1 MRRDIDM
8 RRGLCVVAAVALGCT
23 PASQDDPKPIPDA
36 GLEDTRA
43 LLDAPGEA
51 GPAGD
56 QGSGTGDILP
66 DMPAPSPEP
75 PILERCPDAQAGS
88 YLLIAYPD
96 RVDAYRQRDFG
107 ATFFCRFLDLASNG
121 ITEATGIARSSA
133 NDGPFYVT
141 VTRDGRGEVHS
152 FDSDGAYIG
161 RAESNINL
169 AGITGIWPKFSGDGF
184 VVWSQTNSNLYEI
197 DDDAKFVSSY
207 EPPGWQGSRVPNL
220 TDLLFVRNDAVV
232 ATFSDRPPKVFVE
245 PFAPDFAPEAIGASN
260 AVIGVPTPEGTK
272 LIITGEVG
280 GAGNGYGVVLFKPII
295 SGRIAPEQEAV
306 LVAPGEFKDG
316 VSILPLA
323 TGFLLLDSSIGGAAQ
338 LTSFD
343 GNGDLQVLVTL
354 DGQGNPY
361 RLMRERVFPSL

>member
-1 MRRDIDM
+1 M
-8 RRGLCVVAAVALGCT
+8 
-23 PASQDDPKPIPDA
+23 Q
-36 GLEDTRA
+36 
-43 LLDAPGEA
+43 
-51 GPAGD
+51 
-56 QGSGTGDILP
+56 
-66 DMPAPSPEP
+66 
-75 PILERCPDAQAGS
+75 
-88 YLLIAYPD
+88 
-96 RVDAYRQRDFG
+96 
-107 ATFFCRFLDLASNG
+107 
-121 ITEATGIARSSA
+121 
-133 NDGPFYVT
+133 
-141 VTRDGRGEVHS
+141 
-152 FDSDGAYIG
+152 
-161 RAESNINL
+161 
-169 AGITGIWPKFSGDGF
+169 
-184 VVWSQTNSNLYEI
+184 NLYEI